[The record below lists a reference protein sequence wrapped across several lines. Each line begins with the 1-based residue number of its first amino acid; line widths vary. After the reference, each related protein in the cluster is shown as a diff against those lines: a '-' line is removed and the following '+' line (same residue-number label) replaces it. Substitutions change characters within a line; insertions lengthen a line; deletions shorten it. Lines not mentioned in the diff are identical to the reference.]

1 MQLQKDFFTIA
12 QRVNFETRNKT
23 ASIFGQKPLYRQ
35 ARQLLYKVSTKYEL
49 WEKIFCTIHDDF
61 FADVTFPFFS
71 SGQIQIGKN
80 HLEQH
85 Q

>member
-1 MQLQKDFFTIA
+1 MQLQKYFFS
-12 QRVNFETRNKT
+12 VLFSNLKT
-23 ASIFGQKPLYRQ
+23 KWPLFFVKKPLYRQ
-35 ARQLLYKVSTKYEL
+35 ARQLLWYKVSTKYEL
-49 WEKIFCTIHDDF
+49 WEKVFCTIHDDF

-85 Q
+85 

>member
-1 MQLQKDFFTIA
+1 MLTSKL
-12 QRVNFETRNKT
+12 ETKRPLFLVK
-23 ASIFGQKPLYRQ
+23 KPLYRQ